1 MSPETLTV
9 VGCSV
14 AILAVMVSLH
24 VRLTADVA
32 ELRRELRGEV
42 AGVRGEVAGVRG
54 DLAEVRSELRGD
66 LAEVRSEL
74 RGDLA
79 EVRGDL
85 AALRRDV
92 ASQGERLARI
102 EGAVLG
108 PWRPPE
114 PDPAGEKPA

>member
-1 MSPETLTV
+1 MTDTALL
-9 VGCSV
+9 V
-14 AILAVMVSLH
+14 AAVITSNMAVLAVVVALH
-24 VRLTADVA
+24 VRLAADVA
-32 ELRRELRGEV
+32 ELRRE
-42 AGVRGEVAGVRG
+42 VRG
-54 DLAEVRSELRGD
+54 DV
-66 LAEVRSEL
+66 
-74 RGDLA
+74 A

-108 PWRPPE
+108 PWRPAE